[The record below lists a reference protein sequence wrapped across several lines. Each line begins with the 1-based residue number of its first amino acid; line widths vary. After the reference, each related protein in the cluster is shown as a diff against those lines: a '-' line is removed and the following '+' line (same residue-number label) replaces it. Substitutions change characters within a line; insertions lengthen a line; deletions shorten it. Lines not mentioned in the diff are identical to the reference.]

1 MSDLQR
7 IAMNDGCRIACEF
20 IPRDD
25 APVIVLSP
33 SLGTSMGLFDAQIG
47 ALTDRFGILRY
58 DPRGHGGSDVSSGA
72 YSLDRLGSD
81 VIGLLDALGIERA
94 HFVGVSLGGMTGQW
108 LGYRAPERLLS
119 LTLANTSAYMGPPSG
134 WAERIANVLANGMAP
149 MVEPVIERWFTPGFR
164 KNEPAPV
171 QRIAGMLL
179 STDPRGYAGCSA
191 AIRDMDLRPTAGLIN
206 VPTLAIAGLQ
216 DPATPPVHANFLAS
230 HIPGAKL
237 ANLDAAHLSNVEL
250 PEQFNAVTLEFL
262 EAL

>member
-47 ALTDRFGILRY
+47 ALSDRFGILRY
-58 DPRGHGGSDVSSGA
+58 DPRGHGGSGVSSGG

-81 VIGLLDALGIERA
+81 VIGLLDAFGIEQA

-134 WAERIANVLANGMAP
+134 WAERIASVLANGMAP
-149 MVEPVIERWFTPGFR
+149 MVESVIERWFTPGFR

-171 QRIAGMLL
+171 QRIADMLL